1 MQTLTLNKNKL
12 YLSILAGAKSVLKHK
27 DILNTINVFPVADGD
42 TGTNLASLMHSIL
55 SDSKSEENDNHKLLS
70 IADRALEG
78 ARGNSGII
86 FAQYLNGLIYELDI
100 SKDDI
105 DVTNLLNAMNKAVTY
120 AYDAVSQPVEGTMI
134 TLMRAWSETLNQF
147 NEQTKDMTVLFSKS
161 FEKLEGFLFETT
173 EQLDVLKKNH
183 VVDAGAKGFYH
194 FVEGLMYFIK
204 DEFMDE
210 LYDDQFDEQ
219 SNAKEPDNHEAFS
232 DDDFRYCTEALIT
245 GENLSAKEIRVALH
259 DLGNSLVVAGNE
271 QKARIHI
278 HTNEPHNV
286 FLRLRDF
293 GRIIEQKVDDMK
305 RQYEVKNA
313 RKYNTVIVT
322 DSIADLPQSLIDE
335 YQIQQINLTLTI
347 EGSDYYDKLTMTS
360 KTFYKFMDELE
371 TYPTTTQ
378 PNLKHMQ
385 NFFSYL
391 STYYQNI
398 LVISVSSKMSG
409 TYNVFQQA
417 KKVIDKDTH
426 IEVIDSKQNSGA
438 EGLLV
443 MRAAEMIHKGF
454 AFDKVVSEINR
465 LREQTKILVRVKT
478 LKYMVKGG
486 RVSKVTGVIGDLVN
500 LKPVV
505 SIDDEGNGIIYTKA
519 FSTITATRKIFSH
532 IKEII
537 AKKGIERYAIVY
549 ANKDKHADAFIEK
562 AKQIIG
568 FDPIYTMEISAIVA
582 MNAGIGTVAIAYISK

>member
-1 MQTLTLNKNKL
+1 MQTITLNKNKL
-12 YLSILAGAKSVLKHK
+12 YHSILAGAKSVLKHK

-42 TGTNLASLMHSIL
+42 TGTNLASLMQSIL
-55 SDSKSEENDNHKLLS
+55 SEKQTENTDDQKLLA

-100 SKDDI
+100 SKDEI
-105 DVTNLLNAMNKAVTY
+105 DVLNLLNAMNKAVTY

-134 TLMRAWSETLNQF
+134 TLMRAWSETLTLVS
-147 NEQTKDMTVLFSKS
+147 EQTKDMTILFSKS
-161 FEKLEGFLFETT
+161 FERLEECLLQTT

-194 FVEGLMYFIK
+194 FVEGLLYFLK

-210 LYDDQFDEQ
+210 LYDDQFDEHQ
-219 SNAKEPDNHEAFS
+219 KIEGPEIHEPFKE
-232 DDDFRYCTEALIT
+232 DDFRYCTEALIT
-245 GENLSAKEIRVALH
+245 GENLSAKEIRISLH
-259 DLGNSLVVAGNE
+259 DLGNSLVVAGN
-271 QKARIHI
+271 QNKARIHI
-278 HTNEPHNV
+278 HTNEPYTV
-286 FLRLRDF
+286 FERLRTF
-293 GRIIEQKVDDMK
+293 GHIMEQKVDDMK

-322 DSIADLPQSLIDE
+322 DSIADLPQTLIDQ

-360 KTFYKFMDELE
+360 KTFHKFMDELD

-378 PNLKHMQ
+378 PNLKQMQ
-385 NFFSYL
+385 NLFSYL
-391 STYYQNI
+391 STYYKNI

-409 TYNVFQQA
+409 TYNVYQQA
-417 KKVIDKDTH
+417 KKVVNKDTM

-438 EGLLV
+438 QGLLV
-443 MRAAEMIHKGF
+443 MKAAEMIDNGI
-454 AFDKVVSEINR
+454 AFDKVVTKINE
-465 LREQTKILVRVKT
+465 LRDQTKILVRVKT

-505 SIDDEGNGIIYTKA
+505 SIDSEGKGMIYTKA

-532 IKEII
+532 IKDVLRE
-537 AKKGIERYAIVY
+537 KGIERYTIVY
-549 ANKDKHADAFIEK
+549 ANYDKHTEAFIDK
-562 AKQIIG
+562 AKQVIG
-568 FDPIYTMEISAIVA
+568 FDPVYTMEISAIVA

>member
-210 LYDDQFDEQ
+210 LYDDQFDVQ

-278 HTNEPHNV
+278 HTNEPHHV

-438 EGLLV
+438 
-443 MRAAEMIHKGF
+443 
-454 AFDKVVSEINR
+454 KVY
-465 LREQTKILVRVKT
+465 L
-478 LKYMVKGG
+478 
-486 RVSKVTGVIGDLVN
+486 
-500 LKPVV
+500 
-505 SIDDEGNGIIYTKA
+505 
-519 FSTITATRKIFSH
+519 
-532 IKEII
+532 
-537 AKKGIERYAIVY
+537 
-549 ANKDKHADAFIEK
+549 
-562 AKQIIG
+562 
-568 FDPIYTMEISAIVA
+568 
-582 MNAGIGTVAIAYISK
+582 